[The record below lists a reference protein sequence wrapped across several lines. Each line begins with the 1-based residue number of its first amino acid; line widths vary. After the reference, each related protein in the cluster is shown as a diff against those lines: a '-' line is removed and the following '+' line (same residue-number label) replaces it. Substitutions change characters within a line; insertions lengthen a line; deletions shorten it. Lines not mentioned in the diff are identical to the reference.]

1 MLILPYSINVSEQ
14 MKIPEVIPFILSADI
29 IYKIENIVALLMPNN
44 NAAFE
49 TVKYS
54 RSLRIDKSVE
64 LGLLNVCLLLLFIL
78 NFLCFSL
85 YALDAYFKEQYFV
98 FVVLAIKVLLQNRH
112 NLSISIL
119 LLISIIIGDNLSLY

>member
-1 MLILPYSINVSEQ
+1 

-44 NAAFE
+44 NAAFD

-54 RSLRIDKSVE
+54 RSLRIDESGE

-78 NFLCFSL
+78 NSLCFSS
-85 YALDAYFKEQYFV
+85 YVLDAYFKEQYFV
-98 FVVLAIKVLLQNRH
+98 TVFRAINSVPQN
-112 NLSISIL
+112 
-119 LLISIIIGDNLSLY
+119 